1 MTLPFDP
8 ATLLLTPPGHL
19 SPQEFMDRFPAAVLR
34 FLTAMQI
41 TEGPAGDAVRAELL
55 RFTVVKSVDPT
66 DARTVAGTEGMLLLA
81 AWANVITSDEV
92 AGIAGAILSPAPIRP
107 SLFPV
112 LPIPVIG

>member
-19 SPQEFMDRFPAAVLR
+19 SPQEFMDRFPGAVLR

-41 TEGPAGDAVRAELL
+41 TEGPQGDAVRAELL

-66 DARTVAGTEGMLLLA
+66 DERTVAGTEGMLLLA
-81 AWANVITSDEV
+81 AWANVIASEEV
-92 AGIAGAILSPAPIRP
+92 AGIAATILAPAPPRP

-112 LPIPVIG
+112 LPVFLIG